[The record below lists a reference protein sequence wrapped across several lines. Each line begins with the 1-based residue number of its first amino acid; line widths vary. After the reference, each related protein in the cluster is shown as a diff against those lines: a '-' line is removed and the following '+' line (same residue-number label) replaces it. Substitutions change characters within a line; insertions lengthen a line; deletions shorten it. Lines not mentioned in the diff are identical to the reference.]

1 MRNCE
6 HLVDLK
12 TEQYWKNE
20 ERIWAVL
27 KSMTT
32 REIAL
37 SPVGTIAQE
46 AGVGRNTL
54 YKHREAYRHIV
65 ECRRKEAERIQLIS
79 ERRRL
84 ND

>member
-6 HLVDLK
+6 HLIDLK
-12 TEQYWKNE
+12 TEQYWANE
-20 ERIWAVL
+20 ERIWKVL
-27 KSMTT
+27 NSMTT

-37 SPVGTIAQE
+37 SPVGAIAQE

-54 YKHREAYRHIV
+54 YKHRDAYRYIV

>member
-54 YKHREAYRHIV
+54 YKHRDTYRYIV
-65 ECRRKEAERIQLIS
+65 ECRLKEAERLRKIR
-79 ERRRL
+79 EGR

>member
-20 ERIWAVL
+20 ERIWKVL
-27 KSMTT
+27 NSMTT

-37 SPVGTIAQE
+37 SSVGNMAQE
-46 AGVGRNTL
+46 AGVERNTL
-54 YKHREAYRHIV
+54 YKHRSISPY
-65 ECRRKEAERIQLIS
+65 CRMQAKGSRKIEE
-79 ERRRL
+79 
-84 ND
+84 NTGGKK

>member
-12 TEQYWKNE
+12 TEQYWANE
-20 ERIWAVL
+20 ERIWKVL
-27 KSMTT
+27 NSMTT

-54 YKHREAYRHIV
+54 YKHRDAYRYIV
-65 ECRRKEAERIQLIS
+65 ECRLKEAERLRKIR
-79 ERRRL
+79 EGR

>member
-12 TEQYWKNE
+12 QRQYWQNE

-27 KSMTT
+27 RNMTV

-37 SPVGTIAQE
+37 SSLGDIAKE
-46 AGVGRNTL
+46 AGVGRNTV
-54 YKHREAYRHIV
+54 YKHRDVYRHIV
-65 ECRRKEAERIQLIS
+65 ACREHEAERMRKIQES
-79 ERRRL
+79 GK